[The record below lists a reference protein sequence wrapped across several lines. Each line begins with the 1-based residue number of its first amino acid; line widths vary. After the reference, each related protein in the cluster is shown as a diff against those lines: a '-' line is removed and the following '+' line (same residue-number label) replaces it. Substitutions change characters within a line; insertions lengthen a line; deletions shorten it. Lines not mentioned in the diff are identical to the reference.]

1 MKTIIIDGELLAKNP
16 QDYIKKQ
23 FNFPDYYGE
32 NLDALYDCLT
42 EICNEIKI
50 VLKNTHLIDQ
60 DIIDTFKDAQEVNL
74 DLNLKIE

>member
-1 MKTIIIDGELLAKNP
+1 MKIIIIDGELLAKNP
-16 QDYIKKQ
+16 HNYLKKQ
-23 FNFPDYYGE
+23 LNFPDYYGE

-42 EICNEIKI
+42 EICDEIQI
-50 VLKNTHLIDQ
+50 VLKNTYLIDQ